1 MDGDKIK
8 SAIAEIIAAI
18 GDDPRREGL
27 EETPRRIA
35 EMYGEIFSG
44 IEADPVEVLSVG
56 FEEGHQEM
64 VILKDIP
71 FYSMCEHHF
80 LPFYGSVDVGY
91 LPNGRI
97 VGISK
102 IARAVDIIARRPQ
115 LQERLTTQIAE
126 TLANSLQ
133 PTGVG
138 VVVRAE
144 HLCVTM
150 RGAKKP
156 GATMITSAVRG
167 CFQESEVTR
176 AEFLSLISERR

>member
-133 PTGVG
+133 PAGVG